1 MSGHG
6 DGRLRAAGGGTSGLL
21 ANALAKAGKES
32 GIALETAAGSYGAH
46 ADIMADF
53 DLVVLAP
60 QVASNAVDLKR
71 DTDRLGIKSVAC
83 AGREYIELTRD
94 GEKSMR
100 FVHDILFPAV
110 A

>member
-1 MSGHG
+1 M
-6 DGRLRAAGGGTSGLL
+6 
-21 ANALAKAGKES
+21 
-32 GIALETAAGSYGAH
+32 
-46 ADIMADF
+46 
-53 DLVVLAP
+53 
-60 QVASNAVDLKR
+60 ASNAVDLRR